1 MALTA
6 QGRRLTEANR
16 LLQLQLASQAAGVG
30 LILWDQLQ
38 TSDLDGSIPEWL
50 ASNTALASRYYNESS
65 QTTAEYIR
73 QYRAVEA
80 AGNTAPVL
88 VPTFDAALTAQIL
101 LVAGPVRVKNFI
113 SRGFSGSS
121 ALAAAKS
128 GYAGMLRRQVMMGGR
143 QAIDLTTAQDQQA
156 IGWRRVSDG
165 DPCAFCAMLC
175 SRGPVYRSKESTQGS
190 VLRDSRGGGQG
201 LHYHAHCGCHAEIV
215 YGSWEPN
222 EQEQGFIDAYQKA
235 AREANAAGFARTQQ
249 SVLPRL
255 RANGDFRDSPARRN
269 KTTQS
274 GQDG

>member
-6 QGRRLTEANR
+6 QGRRLTETNR

-38 TSDLDGSIPEWL
+38 ASNLDGSTPEWL
-50 ASNTALASRYYNESS
+50 ASNTALASRYYDESS
-65 QTTAEYIR
+65 RTTAEYIS

-143 QAIDLTTAQDQQA
+143 QTVDLTASQDEQA
-156 IGWRRVSDG
+156 VGWRRVSDG
-165 DPCAFCAMLC
+165 NPCAFCAMLC
-175 SRGPVYRSKESTQGS
+175 SRGPVYRSASSAGDP
-190 VLRDSRGGGQG
+190 VAGNG

-255 RANGDFRDSPARRN
+255 RANGDFRDSPSVRN

-274 GQDG
+274 DQDG

>member
-1 MALTA
+1 MALTLR
-6 QGRRLTEANR
+6 GRRLTEANR

-30 LILWDQLQ
+30 LLLWDQLRAD
-38 TSDLDGSIPEWL
+38 DLDGSTPEWL
-50 ASNTALASRYYNESS
+50 ASNTALTSRYFQQSS
-65 QTTAEYIR
+65 NTTGEYIDR
-73 QYRAVEA
+73 YRAAEA
-80 AGNTAPVL
+80 AGNAGPVL
-88 VPTFDAALTAQIL
+88 LPTFDAALTAQIL

-113 SRGFSGSS
+113 SGGMSGSS

-143 QAIDLTTAQDQQA
+143 ETVDLTASQDEQA

-175 SRGPVYRSKESTQGS
+175 SRGPVYRSQASTQGS

-222 EQEQGFIDAYQKA
+222 EQERGYIDAYQKA
-235 AREANAAGFARTQQ
+235 AREANAAGFSRTQQ
-249 SVLPRL
+249 SVLPRM
-255 RANGDFRDSPARRN
+255 RANGDFRDSPSVRN

-274 GQDG
+274 EQDG

>member
-1 MALTA
+1 MALTV

-38 TSDLDGSIPEWL
+38 ASDLDGSTPEWL

-73 QYRAVEA
+73 QYRAVEG

-143 QAIDLTTAQDQQA
+143 QAIDLTTSQDQQA

-175 SRGPVYRSKESTQGS
+175 SRGPVYRSDRTAGFTQE
-190 VLRDSRGGGQG
+190 G